1 MKRRVESLDS
11 GGSGETLAQ
20 DLGLGLGWSEGREWA
35 SRKGILASS
44 WTERVG
50 SPDTVPSGG
59 CSQLGHVGAVSGLPA
74 QWVTGL
80 VRKGV

>member
-1 MKRRVESLDS
+1 MKRRVESMDS

-20 DLGLGLGWSEGREWA
+20 DLGLGLGWSEGREGA
-35 SRKGILASS
+35 SRKGTWASS

-50 SPDTVPSGG
+50 NPDTVPSGG

-74 QWVTGL
+74 QRVTGL
-80 VRKGV
+80 VTKGV